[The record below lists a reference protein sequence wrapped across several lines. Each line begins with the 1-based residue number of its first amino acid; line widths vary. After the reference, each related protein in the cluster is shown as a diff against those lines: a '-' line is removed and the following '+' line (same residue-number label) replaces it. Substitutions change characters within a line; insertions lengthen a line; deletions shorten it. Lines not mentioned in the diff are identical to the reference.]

1 MASTCDVY
9 KNGIKIGSGTCSG
22 GSATISSYDDF
33 NAGLAGDIDRI
44 ASRRNVQI
52 VITQAGTHVGRT
64 WNTYV
69 SLETADT
76 SLTLRDACPFVGA

>member
-9 KNGIKIGSGTCSG
+9 KNGLKLGTGSCEG

-44 ASRRNVQI
+44 AGRRNVQI
-52 VITQAGTHVGRT
+52 VVTQAGTHIGRT
-64 WNTYV
+64 WNTYC
-69 SLETADT
+69 SAEGAS

>member
-9 KNGIKIGSGTCSG
+9 KNGIKLGTGSCAD

-33 NAGLAGDIDRI
+33 NAGLGGDIDRI
-44 ASRRNVQI
+44 AHRRNVQI
-52 VITQAGTHVGRT
+52 VVTQAGTHVGRT

-69 SLETADT
+69 ITETANA
-76 SLTLRDACPFVGA
+76 LTLRDVCPYVGA

>member
-9 KNGIKIGSGTCSG
+9 KNGTILGTGSCED
-22 GSATISSYDDF
+22 GSATISSYNDY

-44 ASRRNVQI
+44 AGRRNVQI
-52 VITQAGTHVGRT
+52 VVTQAGTHVGRS

-69 SLETADT
+69 IEETGSA
-76 SLTLRDACPFVGA
+76 LTLKDACPFAGA

>member
-9 KNGIKIGSGTCSG
+9 KNGIKLGTGSCAG

-33 NAGLAGDIDRI
+33 NGGLANDLDRI
-44 ASRRNVQI
+44 AHRRNVQI
-52 VITQAGTHVGRT
+52 VVTQAGVYLGRT

-69 SLETADT
+69 INEAADA
-76 SLTLRDACPFVGA
+76 LTLRDACPFGNA

>member
-9 KNGIKIGSGTCSG
+9 KNGLKLGTGSCEG

-33 NAGLAGDIDRI
+33 NAGLAGDLDRI
-44 ASRRNVQI
+44 AHRRNVQI
-52 VITQAGTHVGRT
+52 VVTQAGTHVGRT

-69 SLETADT
+69 ITETGSA
-76 SLTLRDACPFVGA
+76 LTLRDACPYVGA

>member
-9 KNGIKIGSGTCSG
+9 KNGVKLGSGTCAA

-44 ASRRNVQI
+44 AGRRNVQI
-52 VITQAGTHVGRT
+52 VITQAGTHVGRS
-64 WNTYV
+64 WATYCSAEGV
-69 SLETADT
+69 N
-76 SLTLRDACPFVGA
+76 SLTLKDACPFVGA

>member
-9 KNGIKIGSGTCSG
+9 KNGIKLGTGSCAG

-33 NAGLAGDIDRI
+33 NAGLAGDLDRI

-52 VITQAGTHVGRT
+52 VVTEAGTHLGRS
-64 WNTYV
+64 WNTNV
-69 SLETADT
+69 LTETGSA
-76 SLTLRDACPFVGA
+76 LTLRDVCPFVAA

>member
-9 KNGIKIGSGTCSG
+9 KNGIILGSGTCAD
-22 GSATISSYDDF
+22 GSATISSYNDF

-44 ASRRNVQI
+44 ANRRNVQI
-52 VITQAGTHVGRT
+52 VVTQAGTHVGRS

-69 SLETADT
+69 ITETANA
-76 SLTLRDACPFVGA
+76 LTLSRACPFVGA